1 MIEQLLT
8 PLTFAQLVTMLFLA
22 VLFLQSGVDKVIDFA
37 GNYQWLQGHFAKSPL
52 RSHVK
57 MMLITMTVT
66 EVIAGILALC
76 GAAQLAMSG
85 EKMFALYGAQLAA
98 LNILMLF
105 FGQRVAKE
113 YVGAAVLVPYFM
125 LCVGAVVLLAQ

>member
-1 MIEQLLT
+1 
-8 PLTFAQLVTMLFLA
+8 
-22 VLFLQSGVDKVIDFA
+22 
-37 GNYQWLQGHFAKSPL
+37 
-52 RSHVK
+52 

-66 EVIAGILALC
+66 EVLAGILALC

-105 FGQRVAKE
+105 FGQRMAKE